1 MKNMFKKIMLM
12 VLVAGVALTSNVFAA
27 NVEIEANGLEV
38 TINGEF
44 NREDKLEVYEIKANE
59 SLEKLNLV
67 FSEKNNFSIEKVEGN
82 WTISLTYM
90 EINYTTDEVKKM
102 TLEVLEK
109 ESIEITGLSEYG
121 VTIIVSEDL
130 SKELFDKIFEIN
142 APFTLSAEST
152 GGKTIEMKRN
162 PKDEYILSSNQ
173 ELGSAKITD
182 GSNWLEV
189 SKNNGTYNISGKY
202 KTIEIDKKNI
212 SIPPGSGFLINKYGI
227 KFAVAF
233 HSDEKGITI
242 TPDPSVIQKIKEEI
256 ENRMEAETTI
266 SGDDPLDISS
276 NSNIE
281 NVVVSENV
289 QSPQIKLPATIAN
302 ELTIESKNTGTRMV
316 FPEGLGITGLN
327 EGIMNL
333 PKIEKV
339 SIPSK
344 GNKTRT
350 SSLAI
355 NVGTA
360 GTVTFNKPVT
370 LIFPNM
376 KGKNVGFFDGEEFI
390 EITNTCNSSFSS
402 GECKINDGNDLIV
415 RTYHFTT
422 FAVYTETII
431 STGGGGTTTLNISN
445 VDVKTDN
452 TEAIIS
458 FNASESSSAV
468 LKYGTSAGNYTSE
481 VEESEFK
488 TSHTFNLKNL
498 SNQKYYYRIEVK
510 NSEGSSANY
519 SGDFTIQTTTS
530 KDDQIETS
538 TKVKEQGTYNYN
550 GIITTKPLEEMNKEE
565 LFRVFLILLLKSL
578 LAQRGITL

>member
-27 NVEIEANGLEV
+27 NIEIEANGLEV

-44 NREDKLEVYEIKANE
+44 NREDNLEVYEIKANE
-59 SLEKLNLV
+59 SLKELSLV
-67 FSEKNNFSIEKVEGN
+67 FSEKNNFSIKKVEGN

-90 EINYTTDEVKKM
+90 GINYATDEVEKM

-415 RTYHFTT
+415 RTDHFTT
-422 FAVYTETII
+422 FAVYTETTI

-445 VDVKTDN
+445 VNVKTDN

-498 SNQKYYYRIEVK
+498 SNQKYYYRIEIK

-519 SGDFTIQTTTS
+519 SGDFTIQTTAS
-530 KDDQIETS
+530 KNDQIETS
-538 TKVKEQGTYNYN
+538 TKVKEQETYNYN

>member
-1 MKNMFKKIMLM
+1 
-12 VLVAGVALTSNVFAA
+12 
-27 NVEIEANGLEV
+27 
-38 TINGEF
+38 
-44 NREDKLEVYEIKANE
+44 
-59 SLEKLNLV
+59 
-67 FSEKNNFSIEKVEGN
+67 
-82 WTISLTYM
+82 
-90 EINYTTDEVKKM
+90 
-102 TLEVLEK
+102 
-109 ESIEITGLSEYG
+109 
-121 VTIIVSEDL
+121 
-130 SKELFDKIFEIN
+130 
-142 APFTLSAEST
+142 
-152 GGKTIEMKRN
+152 
-162 PKDEYILSSNQ
+162 
-173 ELGSAKITD
+173 GSAKITD

-212 SIPPGSGFLINKYGI
+212 SIPFGPRFLIDKYGI
-227 KFAVAF
+227 KFAVVF

-266 SGDDPLDISS
+266 SGDDLLDISS

-281 NVVVSENV
+281 NVVVSKNV

-302 ELTIESKNTGTRMV
+302 ELTIESKNTGTRII
-316 FPEGLGITGLN
+316 FPEGLEITGLN
-327 EGIMNL
+327 KGIMNL

-376 KGKNVGFFDGEEFI
+376 KGKNVGFFDGGEFI
-390 EITNTCNSSFSS
+390 EITDICNPSFFS
-402 GECKINDGNDLIV
+402 GECKTNDGNDLIV

-422 FAVYTETII
+422 FAVYTETTI
-431 STGGGGTTTLNISN
+431 STGGGGTTTTLNIFN
-445 VDVKTDN
+445 VNVKTDN

-481 VEESEFK
+481 IKESEFK

-498 SNQKYYYRIEVK
+498 SNQKYYYRIEIK

-530 KDDQIETS
+530 KNDQIETS
-538 TKVKEQGTYNYN
+538 TKVKEQKTYNYN